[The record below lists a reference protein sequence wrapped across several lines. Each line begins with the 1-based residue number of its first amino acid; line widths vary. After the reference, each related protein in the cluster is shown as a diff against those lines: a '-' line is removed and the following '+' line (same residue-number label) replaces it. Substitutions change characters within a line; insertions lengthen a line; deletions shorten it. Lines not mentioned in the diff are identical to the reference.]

1 LPLKGSHWPGIA
13 LFVLIS
19 VGWFWLAYLQEGHA
33 LIDKMLGKELVG
45 HIANKKSHFPG
56 SLFWQPTISYLG
68 IAAPWSLAAF
78 YGFWRLWKFPAQHS
92 TERRLE
98 RFLFC
103 WFAVGLAIFSIAPHQ
118 RPDLLWPIL
127 PPGALIA
134 GRELARLT
142 ARFKPSYVRNA
153 TVAAVLI
160 GLVGF
165 YFFYFNV
172 RGQESLVKKTA
183 AVKQLARNVEQT
195 CGVGFPI
202 TYVDAPMALQ
212 VYLNTLRTEISTNRA
227 VKLLRGPEMAF
238 VAVRDM
244 ATLTD
249 AMQTNDVPL
258 FLLLPERQNLEK
270 CPARIVSNRPD
281 FNLTNGF
288 AFCFGTIYVRVH
300 GAKLLLATDRE
311 FRFAVENANG
321 EVIVKNESDRTRSI
335 RVSLALGEND
345 IQVERVL
352 APQETWTIPATAK

>member
-1 LPLKGSHWPGIA
+1 
-13 LFVLIS
+13 
-19 VGWFWLAYLQEGHA
+19 
-33 LIDKMLGKELVG
+33 M
-45 HIANKKSHFPG
+45 
-56 SLFWQPTISYLG
+56 FWQPTISYLG

-78 YGFWRLWKFPAQHS
+78 YGLWRLWKHPAQNS

-103 WFAVGLAIFSIAPHQ
+103 WFAIGLAIFSIAPHQ

-142 ARFKPSYVRNA
+142 VRFKPSHVRYA
-153 TVAAVLI
+153 TIGAMLI

-183 AVKQLARNVEQT
+183 AVKQLARTVELT
-195 CGVGFPI
+195 GGVGFPI
-202 TYVDAPMALQ
+202 TYVDAPMVLQ

-227 VKLLRGPEMAF
+227 VELLRGPEAAF
-238 VAVRDM
+238 VAARDIT
-244 ATLTD
+244 TLTD
-249 AMQTNDVPL
+249 AMPTNGVPL
-258 FLLLPERQNLEK
+258 FLLLTERQNLES

-288 AFCFGTIYVRVH
+288 AFCFGTICVRVH

-311 FRFAVENANG
+311 FRFAANNENA
-321 EVIVKNESDRTRSI
+321 EVIFKNESDQPRKI
-335 RVSLALGEND
+335 RVNLALGSND
-345 IQVERVL
+345 LKTERLL
-352 APQETWTIPATAK
+352 APQETLTIPVTAK